1 MKLFSL
7 IFISAALGLI
17 TSILL
22 YELFNINFPP
32 LFIGLSINAIGY
44 YIFRKSI
51 NEDCDQ

>member
-22 YELFNINFPP
+22 YELFKINFPP

-44 YIFRKSI
+44 YIFKDKL
-51 NEDCDQ
+51 NE

>member
-1 MKLFSL
+1 MRLFIL
-7 IFISAALGLI
+7 VIVSAALGLI